1 MKKSPRR
8 GYANRRNGLLSCG
21 PSSEEGKAKSSRNAL
36 KHGLTARHL
45 LLQGENPLEYR
56 NHVQALHDD
65 FSPKGALENGL
76 VGRIADLSWRL
87 RRVPRFEAA
96 LLTSIRDEDLS
107 MPDLTGGE
115 KTEKTQLGSDLQK
128 FFNMDFGDKLIKH
141 ENSLH
146 RQLVSTLQELHL
158 IQAQRQKAEQS
169 KAAAQ
174 IPLH

>member
-96 LLTSIRDEDLS
+96 LLTSIRDEDS
-107 MPDLTGGE
+107 VDA
-115 KTEKTQLGSDLQK
+115 GSNRRGKDGKNAARLRSPKVLQHG
-128 FFNMDFGDKLIKH
+128 F
-141 ENSLH
+141 
-146 RQLVSTLQELHL
+146 R
-158 IQAQRQKAEQS
+158 R
-169 KAAAQ
+169 
-174 IPLH
+174 